1 MEVVPSDVKLI
12 RFRRIH
18 SGRAKM
24 RARVSEAKRGLQK
37 WTGRRRGSRKYQ
49 FLELYFLTTITLKN
63 DTVSFLE

>member
-37 WTGRRRGSRKYQ
+37 WTGRRRRGSRKYQ
-49 FLELYFLTTITLKN
+49 FLELYFLTTSLLK
-63 DTVSFLE
+63 F